1 MGGEERGEKCGVV
14 QPKAL
19 RDFST
24 WGCEELG
31 KRGFQIDG
39 EQLAGLGWDG
49 LIGAGICW
57 GMGGNDGLSALPSS
71 FAGWILLRI
80 AELKQWDGKRWE
92 LGSVAASHP
101 RNR

>member
-1 MGGEERGEKCGVV
+1 MLSVTEGWEERSVGRSVGSCS
-14 QPKAL
+14 QRAL

-24 WGCEELG
+24 WGCEEMG

-39 EQLAGLGWDG
+39 EQLAGLGRDG

-71 FAGWILLRI
+71 FAG
-80 AELKQWDGKRWE
+80 
-92 LGSVAASHP
+92 
-101 RNR
+101 